1 MRFTNSGKAVASFT
15 VAVNEGY
22 GENKKTQWVPVVCW
36 EKLAE
41 IASQHLIKGSRVLV
55 KGKLKT
61 RSYEVQD
68 QSKRFVMELVAED
81 IEFLSPKP
89 QTGAQE
95 PSGANSFGSEVFPD
109 EEVPF

>member
-61 RSYEVQD
+61 RSYEAQD

-89 QTGAQE
+89 QTSAQE
-95 PSGANSFGSEVFPD
+95 STGANAFGSEVLPD